1 MITVGTTADANLELK
16 MPATKKV
23 APKAIALTVA
33 GAAPRD
39 TASGKHSAYPK
50 RAPAAATLTLDGKMT
65 EVKRVNGVWK
75 GERLE
80 FIYWLEEGVARWT
93 DLTAE
98 EAKLIDGGA
107 AVTVTN
113 RVTPAPAPAPA
124 PAPVTTPTPAPAEP
138 VAKVR
143 KGRKVASEA

>member
-1 MITVGTTADANLELK
+1 

-50 RAPAAATLTLDGKMT
+50 RAPAAATLTLDGKASEM
-65 EVKRVNGVWK
+65 KRVNGAWK

-80 FIYWLEEGVARWT
+80 FIYWREEGIARWT
-93 DLTAE
+93 DLTAN

-113 RVTPAPAPAPA
+113 RVTPVATPA
-124 PAPVTTPTPAPAEP
+124 APVATPTPVTEP
-138 VAKVR
+138 VATEPKVTKAKR
-143 KGRKVASEA
+143 TRRVVAEA

>member
-1 MITVGTTADANLELK
+1 

-33 GAAPRD
+33 GAALRD

-50 RAPAAATLTLDGKMT
+50 RAPAAATLTLDGKVVEM
-65 EVKRVNGVWK
+65 KRVNGAWK

-93 DLTAE
+93 DLTAD
-98 EAKLIDGGA
+98 EAKLIDAGA

-113 RVTPAPAPAPA
+113 RVTPVA
-124 PAPVTTPTPAPAEP
+124 TPTPAPVATPTPAEP
-138 VAKVR
+138 VATEPKVAKR
-143 KGRKVASEA
+143 KGRRVVTESALM